1 MATRKAGLTMG
12 AALKAAAGSKVD
24 KIQLA
29 DLKLD
34 GGTQPR
40 QQIDDE
46 TVTLYMER
54 MERQRGE
61 VVDPEGKAWEP
72 LIVYYDGENYWLADG
87 FHRAAAARK
96 KGWADYPADIRQG
109 TLRDAVAYSLGA
121 NARHGKP
128 RTNADKRR
136 AVMRALVD
144 PEWSQL
150 SDRELAKL
158 CAVTHPLVGKIK
170 AELELQRIA
179 QRQVVTPSTFS
190 STEQPPAAHT
200 IDGIPQHNPG
210 KVLRRDTGGGLTQ
223 LDAPPPRAP
232 DAPLF
237 EPRPIT
243 AADLPPAPLEIP
255 RVGIAVLKEAPHGKL
270 AALIVREPTPVGV
283 SRALALRGALK
294 PHGVYLMRIFNDNV
308 ATVAGG
314 LSELDAEWL
323 VRLVQIG
330 FERWAVLHR
339 RGALF
344 PNHFRDEQALMDE
357 LKAMDG
363 EIWELR

>member
-12 AALKAAAGSKVD
+12 AALKAAAGVKLD

-40 QQIDDE
+40 QQIDEE
-46 TVTLYMER
+46 TVTLYAER

-61 VVDPEGKAWEP
+61 VLDPEGKAWEP
-72 LIVYYDGENYWLADG
+72 LVVYYDGESYWLADG
-87 FHRAAAARK
+87 YHRVKAARQ
-96 KGWADYPADIRQG
+96 KGWTDYPADIRQG

-144 PEWSQL
+144 AEWSKL
-150 SDRELAKL
+150 SDRELARM
-158 CAVTHPLVGKIK
+158 CAVTHPMVGKIR
-170 AELELQRIA
+170 AELELQRIEDE
-179 QRQVVTPSTFS
+179 RRVVTPSTFS
-190 STEQPPAAHT
+190 PTEQGEAHH

-223 LDAPPPRAP
+223 LDAPPPRTP

-243 AADLPPAPLEIP
+243 AADVTPAPLEIP
-255 RVGIAVLKEAPHGKL
+255 RVGIAVLKEAHNKL
-270 AALIVREPTPVGV
+270 AALIMREPTPVGV
-283 SRALALRGALK
+283 SRALAARDALK
-294 PHGVYLMRIFNDNV
+294 PHGVYLMRIFNDSIS
-308 ATVAGG
+308 TVAGG
-314 LSELDAEWL
+314 LSDLDAEWL

-344 PNHFRDEQALMDE
+344 PNHFRDEEALITE
-357 LKAMDG
+357 LREMDG